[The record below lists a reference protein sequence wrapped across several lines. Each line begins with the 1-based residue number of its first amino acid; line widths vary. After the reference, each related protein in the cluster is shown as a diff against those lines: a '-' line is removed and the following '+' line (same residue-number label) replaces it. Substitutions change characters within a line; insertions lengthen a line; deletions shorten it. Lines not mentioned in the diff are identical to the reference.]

1 MITFII
7 ILIMVI
13 TMSMTPCTEPIEHC
27 DKIPCK
33 DGYQY
38 VYYIIDENGN
48 EIITREEFECTTDSL
63 ADLGY

>member
-7 ILIMVI
+7 ILIMIISSAFAPVG
-13 TMSMTPCTEPIEHC
+13 EPIEHC

-38 VYYIIDENGN
+38 VYYIIDEDGN
-48 EIITREEFECTTDSL
+48 EIITREEFECTTESL
-63 ADLGY
+63 KDLGY